1 MKRIKLILAIA
12 GIALLQCFHASAESG
27 FKAHMRSRIQKLQEK
42 AQKGNTHSL
51 ISLSYIYADG
61 LWWTEKNPNL
71 AFSYAQQAAQQ
82 GLQQATDASIN
93 EAEDALILMARYLA
107 EGIGVTQDKLKAM
120 QILTDKEFSYNK
132 KAKLYYKA
140 LFGNLYFE
148 DIEEDDAPKD
158 AYLCFKAAEGW
169 IKSKVELKHMSD
181 EVPENEFKKT
191 MQCYYWSLYYG
202 NIDAWERI
210 SDLRFMDR
218 NNLSGIL
225 KEFQQAYPND
235 CKKIPTR
242 PLYSLL
248 GPGQAWSDDPL
259 VAYSRI
265 LYNVLQIE
273 YEIDKDIAIKDMRDF
288 VSAGDWAWT
297 ALKNNWGQLRDTN
310 MPILKLMS
318 ECGIE
323 AAAEVYER
331 ALLSKD

>member
-27 FKAHMRSRIQKLQEK
+27 FKAHMRSTIQKLQEK
-42 AQKGNTHSL
+42 AQKGDAHSL
-51 ISLSYIYADG
+51 NVLSTIYADG

-82 GLQQATDASIN
+82 GLQQATDATIN
-93 EAEDALILMARYLA
+93 EAEDALILMARCLA

-120 QILTDKEFSYNK
+120 QILTAPELSNNR

-140 LFGNLYFE
+140 LFDDLFTL
-148 DIEEDDAPKD
+148 EDDDLKD
-158 AYLCFKAAEGW
+158 AYLCFREAEDW
-169 IKSKVELKHMSD
+169 IKFQVKTKHMGSN
-181 EVPENEFKKT
+181 VPENEFKKT

-225 KEFQQAYPND
+225 KEFQQAYPSD

-248 GPGQAWSDDPL
+248 GPGQAWSDAPL
-259 VAYSRI
+259 VAYARI

-288 VSAGDWAWT
+288 VSAEDWAWT
-297 ALKNNWGQLRDTN
+297 ALKNNWGHLRDTN